1 MRKLILFFCIT
12 FFSIGAMA
20 QSCAFIY
27 KSDGTYI
34 RVDVTD
40 TISFVAPPATGV
52 ENGYEWVDLG
62 LSVKWAT
69 CNVGADS
76 THHFGNYYAWGET
89 TPKEIYT
96 WDNYKWCTI
105 SAGDTIITKYNTDD
119 YYEEFDNKYE
129 LDAEDDAASVNM
141 GGKWRMPT
149 YRERLELYEKC
160 TFTWTENYNNTGVVG
175 CIVTSNV
182 EGYIGRSIF
191 LPAAG
196 MYFSNGLANVNKGVY
211 TWTKDKYYPYG
222 EASYEAYN
230 GPCMLKGELKN
241 YRSYRFCG
249 IPVRAVYK

>member
-1 MRKLILFFCIT
+1 MRKLILFFYIT

-20 QSCAFIY
+20 QNCAFIY

-34 RVDVTD
+34 RVDVAD

-52 ENGYEWVDLG
+52 ENGYEWIDLG

-76 THHFGNYYAWGET
+76 AHHFGNYYAWGET
-89 TPKEIYT
+89 TPKETYT

-105 SAGDTIITKYNTDD
+105 SAGDTIMTKYN
-119 YYEEFDNKYE
+119 YEDSYMDKLE
-129 LDAEDDAASVNM
+129 LDTEDDAASMNM
-141 GGKWRMPT
+141 GGNWRMPT
-149 YRERLELYEKC
+149 KGERLELYEKC

-182 EGYIGRSIF
+182 EGYVGRSIF

-196 MYFSNGLANVNKGVY
+196 MYFLNGLGNVGKGVY
-211 TWTKDKYYPYG
+211 TWSSSRYSSGSNYDQCYNAT
-222 EASYEAYN
+222 N
-230 GPCMLKGELKN
+230 GPCMLKGEWKN
-241 YRSYRFCG
+241 YYSKRVCG
-249 IPVRAVYK
+249 ISVRAVCK